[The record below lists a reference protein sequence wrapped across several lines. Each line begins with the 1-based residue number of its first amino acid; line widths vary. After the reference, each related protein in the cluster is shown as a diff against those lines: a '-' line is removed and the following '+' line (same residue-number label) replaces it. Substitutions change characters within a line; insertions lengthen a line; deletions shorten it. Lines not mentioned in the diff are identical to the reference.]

1 MDFEPWWLIIIP
13 VLFALGW
20 VAGRVDFRQML
31 SETKTLPDSYFKGLN
46 FLLNEQPD
54 RAIDAFIE
62 VAKLDPETTEL
73 HFALGSLFRRRGEI
87 ERAIRVHQSLL
98 SRSDLPIELI
108 HKAQN
113 NLAHDFMKAGLLD
126 RAETVF
132 VGLLDTPYSLEA
144 IKSLVRIYESGH
156 EWDKAI
162 KAVEKLQNMINEP
175 VPQLAHYYCEQAHSA
190 MNTKSPDLEIVKN
203 KLNLAQESLTNT
215 EDENN
220 TTVARVLILKAELE
234 KIQSNHKQ
242 QLKYLEQVLQLS
254 PNYASLIAQE
264 FLDCHSQN
272 DNLQAGIDILMQH
285 YKEHSSLEV
294 FAVLFNALM
303 QTNEITMAR
312 SFAHE
317 SMQNNPS
324 LLGLQRV
331 LKLEISY
338 NDKQNN
344 TINKTENTVNEQLVQ
359 KKLNTKTDTNGF
371 GFIDLN
377 TLNAIVSKHSNRL
390 DRYLCKSCGFEA
402 RHYYWQCPGC
412 NGWETY
418 QPLRLEEIK

>member
-73 HFALGSLFRRRGEI
+73 HFALGNLFRRRGEI

-98 SRSDLPIELI
+98 SRSDLAQDLI
-108 HKAQN
+108 QKAQN

-132 VGLLDTPYSLEA
+132 VSLLDTSYGVSA
-144 IKSLVRIYESGH
+144 IKQLIRIYESGH

-162 KAVEKLQNMINEP
+162 ETVEKLQNITNEP
-175 VPQLAHYYCEQAHSA
+175 VPQLAHYYCEQAISA
-190 MNTKSPDLEIVKN
+190 ISIKN
-203 KLNLAQESLTNT
+203 PNLDFARKMLDMAHASANKINNDTNNAT
-215 EDENN
+215 S
-220 TTVARVLILKAELE
+220 ARVLMLKAQLQELSGNS
-234 KIQSNHKQ
+234 QQ
-242 QLKYLEQVLQLS
+242 QLQDLLQVLQTA
-254 PNYASLIAQE
+254 PAYASLIAQKII
-264 FLDCHSQN
+264 DCYKAE
-272 DNLQAGIDILMQH
+272 DNLSIGIDKLTQH
-285 YKEHSSLEV
+285 YNQYPSLEV
-294 FAVLFNALM
+294 FAVIFQALM
-303 QTNEITMAR
+303 QENKTDIAR
-312 SFAHE
+312 KFAYE
-317 SMQNNPS
+317 SMQNSPS
-324 LLGLQRV
+324 LLGLQRI

-338 NDKQNN
+338 AKQQNN
-344 TINKTENTVNEQLVQ
+344 EHNQPVSDANAQNTNE
-359 KKLNTKTDTNGF
+359 F
-371 GFIDLN
+371 GFVDLN
-377 TLNAIVSKHSNRL
+377 TLHAIVVKHSNRL
-390 DRYLCKSCGFEA
+390 DRYLCQSCGFEA
-402 RHYYWQCPGC
+402 RNYYWQCPGC
-412 NGWETY
+412 KGWETY